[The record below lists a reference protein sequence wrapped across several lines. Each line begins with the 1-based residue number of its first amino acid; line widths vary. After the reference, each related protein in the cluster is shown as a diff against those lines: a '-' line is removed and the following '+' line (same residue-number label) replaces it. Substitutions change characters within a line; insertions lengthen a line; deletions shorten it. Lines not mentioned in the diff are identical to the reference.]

1 MYRKTFTFNGRRY
14 YVRGRTEQEAIEKT
28 VRLKEKLGRDE
39 VVIES
44 SMRVRDWI
52 DICIDTYKTNLQPA
66 TLKKYK
72 SRMRTCVTE
81 PLGNYALKSVK
92 PIQCQ
97 LALNRQ
103 AGKSKWY
110 INQTYQMMN
119 FIFEKAVENKLISSN
134 PAKNIVRPAGTKSTH
149 RALTKTEQAVFLTA
163 AKDHI
168 HGLLF
173 LLMYGCG
180 CRPSEAAAVEGR
192 DLTLKEGRLYL
203 HIRGTKS
210 KAADRYVP
218 VPPEV
223 RALLPD
229 HPDPFT
235 PLCTTSNGNKIC
247 ERQIRRAWHSMER
260 EMNIL
265 MGCRLY
271 RNQLVPPY
279 PLADDLTPYC
289 LRHTYCTNLRDM
301 GIDIRTAQYLMGHS
315 DIKMTAN
322 IYTHTCI
329 DDLSDDW
336 DKINR
341 RDTGC
346 DTPAASR

>member
-1 MYRKTFTFNGRRY
+1 MARKDYIQKSFTFNGKRRY
-14 YVRGRTEQEAIEKT
+14 VYGKNESDVAVKMAL
-28 VRLKEKLGRDE
+28 LKEKLERDE
-39 VVIES
+39 VVIQS
-44 SMRVRDWI
+44 SMKVSDWI
-52 DICIDTYKTNLQPA
+52 RICIDTYKTNLKPSTLA
-66 TLKKYK
+66 TYEA
-72 SRMRTCVTE
+72 RMRVCVTE
-81 PLGNYALKSVK
+81 PLGNFKLKSVR
-92 PIQCQ
+92 PINCQ
-97 LALNRQ
+97 NAINRQ

-110 INQTYQMMN
+110 IDQTYQMMN
-119 FIFEKAVENKLISSN
+119 FIFEKAVENKLIASN
-134 PAKNIVRPAGTKSTH
+134 PAKNIVRPTGTKTTH
-149 RALTKTEQAVFLTA
+149 RALTKAEQEVFLKA
-163 AKDHI
+163 AKDHV

-180 CRPSEAAAVEGR
+180 CRPSEAAAIEGR
-192 DLTLKEGRLYL
+192 DLTVKDGRLYL

-223 RALLPD
+223 RSLLPD
-229 HPDPFT
+229 HPEPFAL
-235 PLCTTSNGNKIC
+235 LCTTSKGNKIC

-279 PLADDLTPYC
+279 PLASDLTPYC

-322 IYTHTCI
+322 IYTHTTL
-329 DDLSDDW
+329 DDLASDW
-336 DKINR
+336 DKINA
-341 RDTGC
+341 GVL
-346 DTPAASR
+346 